1 MAARQLVALR
11 GDEADLYATHHAAL
25 RRAVARTVNASPA
38 LIEDACQA
46 AWAILLRAQPDRS
59 PTLLAWLRTVAV
71 HEAYRL
77 LRRERATVS
86 LDALTNPGAET
97 CDSPADDWVPALA
110 EDRLDEQL
118 EARRALLALAS
129 LPARQR
135 EYVAWKVAGHSYQE
149 IRELA
154 GGVTYTNVNKHL
166 VRGRRSL
173 RDHGQQAA

>member
-1 MAARQLVALR
+1 MADRHLVALR
-11 GDEADLYATHHAAL
+11 GDEGDLYARHHAAL
-25 RRAVARTVNASPA
+25 RRGVARAVNASPE

-46 AWAILLRAQPDRS
+46 AWAILLRAQPDRG

-77 LRRERATVS
+77 LRRERVTIS
-86 LDALTNPGAET
+86 LDGLASPDADAGDEPFPGWL
-97 CDSPADDWVPALA
+97 SALA
-110 EDRLDEQL
+110 EDRLDEQI
-118 EARRALLALAS
+118 EARRALRALRN
-129 LPARQR
+129 LPPRQR
-135 EYVAWKVAGHSYQE
+135 QYVAWKVAGHSYQE

-173 RDHGQQAA
+173 RDLRQQAA